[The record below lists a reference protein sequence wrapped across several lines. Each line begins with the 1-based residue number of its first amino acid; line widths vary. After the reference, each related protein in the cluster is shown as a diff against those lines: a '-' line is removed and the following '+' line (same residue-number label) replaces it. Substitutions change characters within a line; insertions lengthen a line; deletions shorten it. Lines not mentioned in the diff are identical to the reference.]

1 VIPRSGM
8 VNFDQSQMA
17 CCGILKR
24 EQVHRWMQCGLR
36 TRRSYISNLNMLVV
50 ARSRSGERPLRRGFP
65 TAFRVRMSLPNTAL
79 PSGLLKVVPPRPS
92 VHEDALAPRSRSS
105 SKPSLPSR
113 IAVIGN
119 YLPRHCGIATFTTD
133 LCTAI
138 SAEYGTARLLAL
150 PVNDT
155 EQGYDYPSRVRWS
168 LAQDEVRSY
177 EEAADFLNFNNI
189 DMVCLQHEYGIFGGP
204 AGSHILHLLRR
215 LKMPVVTTLHTV
227 LREPDPHQLMVME
240 EIAEL
245 SDRLIVMSE
254 LSSQFLQEIFKVPGS
269 KIDMVPHGVP
279 DLPFLDPNFYKDRF
293 GVEGKA
299 VLLTFGLLSPNKG
312 IENVIQALPH
322 ILSKHKN
329 VMYIVAGATHPHIL
343 RREGDKYRATL
354 QALAKDI
361 GVEAQVIFHDRF
373 VSPEE
378 MIEFIGAAD
387 IYVTPYRHE
396 AQVVSGTL
404 AYALGAGK
412 AIISTP
418 YWHAIELLD
427 DRRGAL
433 VPFQNPEAI
442 ANKTIELLDTPAM
455 RHAMRKRAYL
465 FAREMIWKRVAQG
478 YMESFARVRSDRME
492 APRVQFAARMIPKSL
507 DQLPELKLSHLR
519 GLTDDTGML
528 QHSIFTI
535 PNRREGYTTDDN
547 ARALIFAVLLGQE
560 EKHHSGKV
568 TPSTASLAL
577 CYSAFME
584 HAFNSAKG
592 RFRNFLRYDR
602 RWNELIGSEDSHGRA
617 LWALGTVLG
626 RSQDDGLRGA
636 AGRLFEFSLPAAAE
650 FSSPRAW
657 AYTLIGIQEYLDSYP
672 GDRDA
677 QKVRSLLSR
686 RLLEMYEKVRRP
698 DWKWFE
704 NILAYGNARLPQALL
719 VVGSACS
726 DDRMV
731 SAGLESLDWLC
742 AEQHCEINRH
752 FVPIGSQGFYHHNGE
767 KARFD
772 QQPLEAAGAVSACLQ
787 AYRVTGD
794 TRWHGEAWSAFNWF
808 LGDNDLQLPLYDS
821 VTGGCRDGLH
831 PDRANENQ
839 GAESTLSFLMALLEM
854 RSQAPEQKETL
865 S

>member
-1 VIPRSGM
+1 M
-8 VNFDQSQMA
+8 SQD
-17 CCGILKR
+17 I
-24 EQVHRWMQCGLR
+24 
-36 TRRSYISNLNMLVV
+36 
-50 ARSRSGERPLRRGFP
+50 
-65 TAFRVRMSLPNTAL
+65 MSLPNLVPKAL
-79 PSGLLKVVPPRPS
+79 LEVV
-92 VHEDALAPRSRSS
+92 AARSAIRQEAIPARVRSH
-105 SKPSLPSR
+105 SKASLPSR

-133 LCTAI
+133 LCSAI
-138 SAEYGTARLLAL
+138 SAEYGTARLMAL

-155 EQGYDYPSRVRWS
+155 EEGYDYPSRVRWS
-168 LAQDEVRSY
+168 LAQDDEESY
-177 EEAADFLNFNNI
+177 KQAADFLNFNNI

-204 AGSHILHLLRR
+204 AGSHVLHLLRR

-227 LREPDPHQLMVME
+227 LREPDPNQLMVME
-240 EIAEL
+240 QIAEL
-245 SDRLIVMSE
+245 SDRLIVMSQ

-269 KIDMVPHGVP
+269 KIDIVPHGVP

-312 IENVIQALPH
+312 IENVIRALPE

-329 VMYIVAGATHPHIL
+329 VAYLVAGATHPHIL
-343 RREGDKYRATL
+343 RREGDKYRASL
-354 QALAKDI
+354 QALAKDL
-361 GVEAQVIFHDRF
+361 GVESQVIFHDRF

-378 MIEFIGAAD
+378 MVEFIGAAD
-387 IYVTPYRHE
+387 IYITPYRHE

-442 ANKTIELLDTPAM
+442 AHKTIELLDTPAI

-465 FAREMIWKRVAQG
+465 FAREMVWKRVAQG

-492 APRVQFAARMIPKSL
+492 VPKVQFAATLIPKSL
-507 DQLPELKLSHLR
+507 DRLPELKLDHLR
-519 GLTDDTGML
+519 RLTDDTGML

-535 PNRREGYTTDDN
+535 PNRGEGYTTDDN
-547 ARALIFAVLLGQE
+547 ARALIFEVLLGQD
-560 EKHHSGKV
+560 EKRHSGSV
-568 TPSTASLAL
+568 HSSSSTQTLAL
-577 CYSAFME
+577 CYSAFLE
-584 HAFNSAKG
+584 NAFNPVKG
-592 RFRNFLRYDR
+592 RFKNFLRYDR
-602 RWNELIGSEDSHGRA
+602 RWNEPVGSEDSHGRS

-626 RSQDDGLRGA
+626 RSNDPGLRGA
-636 AGRLFEFSLPAAAE
+636 AGRLFEFSLPAALE
-650 FSSPRAW
+650 FNSPRAW
-657 AYTLIGIQEYLDSYP
+657 AYTLLGIQEYLNSYP

-677 QKVRSLLSR
+677 QRVRSSLSR
-686 RLLEMYEKVRRP
+686 RLLEMYESIRRP

-704 NILAYGNARLPQALL
+704 NVLAYGNARLPQALL
-719 VVGSACS
+719 LVGSACS

-731 SAGLESLDWLC
+731 SAGLESLDWLST
-742 AEQHCEINRH
+742 EQHCEINRH
-752 FVPIGSQGFYHHNGE
+752 FVPIGSQGFYRQDGE

-772 QQPLEAAGAVSACLQ
+772 QQPIEAAGAVSACLQ

-794 TRWHGEAWSAFNWF
+794 NRWRKEAWSAFNWF

-854 RSQAPEQKETL
+854 RSLQEPEQKEIL

>member
-1 VIPRSGM
+1 MSIPNI
-8 VNFDQSQMA
+8 V
-17 CCGILKR
+17 LPPK
-24 EQVHRWMQCGLR
+24 GL
-36 TRRSYISNLNMLVV
+36 LEVV
-50 ARSRSGERPLRRGFP
+50 APRHTVQEGAARPY
-65 TAFRVRMSLPNTAL
+65 A
-79 PSGLLKVVPPRPS
+79 RPQ
-92 VHEDALAPRSRSS
+92 
-105 SKPSLPSR
+105 SKPSLPTR

-155 EQGYDYPSRVRWS
+155 DEGYDYPSRVRWS
-168 LAQDEVRSY
+168 LAQDDVRSY
-177 EEAADFLNFNNI
+177 EEAAEFLNFNNI

-204 AGSHILHLLRR
+204 AGGHILHLLRR
-215 LKMPVVTTLHTV
+215 LKMPLVTTLHTV
-227 LREPDPHQLMVME
+227 LREPDPTQLAVME

-245 SDRLIVMSE
+245 SDRLIVMSQ
-254 LSSQFLQEIFKVPGS
+254 LSSQFLQEIFKVPGG

-312 IENVIQALPH
+312 IENVIRALPH

-329 VMYIVAGATHPHIL
+329 VAYIVAGATHPHVL
-343 RREGDKYRATL
+343 RRNGDKYRESL
-354 QALAKDI
+354 QALAKEM
-361 GVEAQVIFHDRF
+361 GVESQVIFHNRF

-378 MIEFIGAAD
+378 MVEFIGAAD
-387 IYVTPYRHE
+387 IYITPYRHE

-418 YWHAIELLD
+418 YWHAMELLD
-427 DRRGAL
+427 DHRGAL
-433 VPFQNPEAI
+433 VPFQNPDAI
-442 ANKTIELLDTPAM
+442 AQKTVELLDTPAI

-465 FAREMIWKRVAQG
+465 FAREMVWKRVAQG
-478 YMESFARVRSDRME
+478 YMESFVRVRRDRME
-492 APRVQFAARMIPKSL
+492 TPKVQFSARMMQNSL
-507 DQLPELKLSHLR
+507 DQLPELNLNHLSQM
-519 GLTDDTGML
+519 TDDTGMF
-528 QHSIFTI
+528 QHAIFTI

-547 ARALIFAVLLGQE
+547 ARALILTVLL
-560 EKHHSGKV
+560 EKSDKDALTSMQGSSAASSGLYL
-568 TPSTASLAL
+568 SFL
-577 CYSAFME
+577 E

-592 RFRNFLRYDR
+592 RFKNFLRFDR
-602 RWNELIGSEDSHGRA
+602 RWNELVGSEDSHGRA
-617 LWALGTVLG
+617 LWGLGTVLG
-626 RSQDDGLRGA
+626 RSNDHGSRGA
-636 AGRLFEFSLPAAAE
+636 AGRLFEFSLPAVLE

-657 AYTLIGIQEYLDSYP
+657 AYALLGIQEYLTSYP

-677 QKVRSLLSR
+677 QKVRSALSR
-686 RLLEMYEKVRRP
+686 RLLEMYESIRRP

-704 NILAYGNARLPQALL
+704 NVLAYGNARLPQALL
-719 VVGSACS
+719 AVGSACS
-726 DDRMV
+726 DDRMI
-731 SAGLESLDWLC
+731 SAGLESLEWLSTI
-742 AEQHCEINRH
+742 QHCEINRH
-752 FVPIGSQGFYHHNGE
+752 FTPIGSQGFYRQDGE

-772 QQPLEAAGAVSACLQ
+772 QQPIEVAGAVSASLQ

-794 TRWHGEAWSAFNWF
+794 DRWRNEAWSAFRWF
-808 LGDNDLQLPLYDS
+808 LGDNDLQLPIYDS
-821 VTGGCRDGLH
+821 ITGGCRDGLH

-854 RSQAPEQKETL
+854 RSLTEPEQKEIL
-865 S
+865 L

>member
-1 VIPRSGM
+1 LFVNKM
-8 VNFDQSQMA
+8 VNCDQSGSPLWENNHDRQISTNLVIA
-17 CCGILKR
+17 EATCESGS
-24 EQVHRWMQCGLR
+24 
-36 TRRSYISNLNMLVV
+36 RRSL
-50 ARSRSGERPLRRGFP
+50 AKSGK
-65 TAFRVRMSLPNTAL
+65 MSLPNTVL
-79 PSGLLKVVPPRPS
+79 PNGGLEVVGPRARATAGT
-92 VHEDALAPRSRSS
+92 VRARLE

-119 YLPRHCGIATFTTD
+119 YLPRQCGIATFTTD
-133 LCTAI
+133 LCEAI

-155 EQGYDYPSRVRWS
+155 MEGYDYPARVRWS
-168 LAQDEVRSY
+168 LAEKDVASY
-177 EEAADFLNFNNI
+177 QEAAEFLNFNNI

-204 AGSHILHLLRR
+204 AGSHILHLLRG
-215 LKMPVVTTLHTV
+215 LKMPLVTTLHTV
-227 LREPDPHQLMVME
+227 LREPDPNQLRVME
-240 EIAEL
+240 EIVEL
-245 SDRLIVMSE
+245 SDRLIVMSQ

-293 GVEGKA
+293 RVEGKA

-312 IENVIQALPH
+312 IENVIQALPQ
-322 ILSKHKN
+322 ILSKHSN
-329 VMYIVAGATHPHIL
+329 VAYLVAGATHPHVL
-343 RREGDKYRATL
+343 RREGDRYRASL
-354 QALAKDI
+354 QALAKEV
-361 GVEAQVIFHDRF
+361 GVESQVIFHDRF

-378 MIEFIGAAD
+378 MVQFIGAAD
-387 IYVTPYRHE
+387 IYITPYRHE

-427 DRRGAL
+427 DGRGAL

-442 ANKTIELLDTPAM
+442 AQKTIELLDTPAL

-465 FAREMIWKRVAQG
+465 FARDMVWKRVAQG
-478 YMESFARVRSDRME
+478 YMESFSRVRKDRME
-492 APRVQFAARMIPKSL
+492 SPQVQFSARIAAKSL
-507 DQLPELKLSHLR
+507 DRLPELKLNHLR
-519 GLTDDTGML
+519 CMTDDTGML
-528 QHSIFTI
+528 QHAIFTI
-535 PNRREGYTTDDN
+535 PNRGEGYTTDDN
-547 ARALIFAVLLGQE
+547 ARALILTVLLAQMDKKRGGDE
-560 EKHHSGKV
+560 VIPGFVSPVLV
-568 TPSTASLAL
+568 TPVPASPDIVTPDSASYLAFL
-577 CYSAFME
+577 EY
-584 HAFNSAKG
+584 AFNPAKG
-592 RFRNFLRYDR
+592 RFRNFLGFDR
-602 RWNELIGSEDSHGRA
+602 RWVRSVGVSEASEDCHGRA
-617 LWALGTVLG
+617 LWGIGTVLG
-626 RSQDDGLRGA
+626 RSEDHGLRAA
-636 AGRLFEFSLPAAAE
+636 AGRLFEFSLPAAVE

-657 AYTLIGIQEYLDSYP
+657 AYTLLGIQEYLNSYP

-677 QKVRSLLSR
+677 QKIRAALSR
-686 RLLEMYEKVRRP
+686 RLLEMYESIRSP

-731 SAGLESLDWLC
+731 SAGLEALDWLT
-742 AEQHCEINRH
+742 ETQRCETNGH
-752 FVPIGSQGFYHHNGE
+752 FVPIGSQGFYRQGGE

-772 QQPLEAAGAVSACLQ
+772 QQPLEAAGAVSASLQ
-787 AYRVTGD
+787 AYRITGD
-794 TRWHGEAWSAFNWF
+794 SRWRREAWSAFNWF

-831 PDRANENQ
+831 PDRVNENQ
-839 GAESTLSFLMALLEM
+839 GAESTLSFMMALLEM
-854 RSQAPEQKETL
+854 RALQESEQKGIP